1 MIDNLCLE
9 IGHISINKHSETI
22 CGENFFCFLK
32 DRGKATAVLSD
43 GLGSG
48 VKANILATLTSKILS
63 TMLAHKLPIEECID
77 TVASTLPVC
86 KVRKLAYATFT
97 ALQIEDSHAYLVQ
110 YDNPGAILLRNGKN
124 VKYSTGVRFVG
135 EKEIHETRLDL
146 QKDDVLVLMT
156 DGVTNVGV
164 GKLMP
169 EGWKREEIIQFLETW
184 YDPKL
189 SPQRLAALVG
199 EACLQLGL
207 DSLEDDTTVVA
218 LKLRERQA
226 VNVIIGPPENKEEDN
241 KILRMFFAK
250 TGIHIVCGG
259 TTANT
264 VSQYLKKPVIPL
276 LETGNDIVPA
286 IAAIDGVDLV
296 TEGVITLQKLVE
308 LGELYLKD
316 NMLSLE
322 IRNKT
327 DGVSLLADYLFEQAT
342 DVNIFF
348 GTAVNHAHDNLEID
362 FNTKMSLVKRL
373 ETLLEQMDKN
383 VKLSLC

>member
-22 CGENFFCFLK
+22 CGDFFCFLK

-124 VKYSTGVRFVG
+124 VKYSTNVRFVG
-135 EKEIHETRLDL
+135 EKEIHETRLNL

>member
-22 CGENFFCFLK
+22 CGDFFCFLK

-207 DSLEDDTTVVA
+207 DSLEDDTTVVV

>member
-22 CGENFFCFLK
+22 CGDFFCFLK

>member
-124 VKYSTGVRFVG
+124 VKYSTNVRFVG
-135 EKEIHETRLDL
+135 EKEIHETRLNL